1 MLLLFHVQS
10 FWIWIYNIFVP
21 FSVNVLCDSEKEVEL
36 YIFKVDTCISMK
48 KKLQIITN
56 ISPFSKL

>member
-1 MLLLFHVQS
+1 MLLLFRVQS

-21 FSVNVLCDSEKEVEL
+21 FSVNVFRDSEKEVEL
-36 YIFKVDTCISMK
+36 YIFKVNTCISMK
-48 KKLQIITN
+48 NKLQIITN